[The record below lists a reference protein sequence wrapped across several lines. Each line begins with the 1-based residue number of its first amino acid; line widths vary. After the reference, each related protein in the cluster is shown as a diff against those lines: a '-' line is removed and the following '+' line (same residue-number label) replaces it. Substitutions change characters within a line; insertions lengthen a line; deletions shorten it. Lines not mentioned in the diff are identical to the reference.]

1 MWQIIF
7 CCIENEIYEIW
18 KDTTM
23 SHEKTEYRNIVLISQ
38 VALSVMVPLFVCVAL
53 GVWLD
58 GKFDTWFTI
67 PLMVLGMLAGGRN
80 AYVLV
85 MSIIKRDEARR
96 QKQLEEDIKRKVERA
111 EQEADIDR
119 EDKIIK

>member
-1 MWQIIF
+1 
-7 CCIENEIYEIW
+7 
-18 KDTTM
+18 M
-23 SHEKTEYRNIVLISQ
+23 SHERTEYRNIVLISQ

-58 GKFDTWFTI
+58 GKFNTWFTI
-67 PLMVLGMLAGGRN
+67 PLMILGMLAGARN

-85 MSIIKRDEARR
+85 MSIIKREEAKR
-96 QKQLEEDIKRKVERA
+96 QKQLEEDIKRKVKRA

-119 EDKIIK
+119 KDKVIK

>member
-1 MWQIIF
+1 
-7 CCIENEIYEIW
+7 
-18 KDTTM
+18 M
-23 SHEKTEYRNIVLISQ
+23 SHERTEYRNIVLISQ

-58 GKFDTWFTI
+58 GKFNTWFTI
-67 PLMVLGMLAGGRN
+67 PLMILGMLAGARN

-85 MSIIKRDEARR
+85 MSIIKREEAKR

-119 EDKIIK
+119 KDKVIK

>member
-1 MWQIIF
+1 
-7 CCIENEIYEIW
+7 
-18 KDTTM
+18 M
-23 SHEKTEYRNIVLISQ
+23 SHERTEYRNIVLISQ

-58 GKFDTWFTI
+58 GKFNTWFTI
-67 PLMVLGMLAGGRN
+67 PLMILGMLAGGRN

-85 MSIIKRDEARR
+85 MSIIKREEAKR

-119 EDKIIK
+119 KDKVVK

>member
-1 MWQIIF
+1 
-7 CCIENEIYEIW
+7 
-18 KDTTM
+18 M

-67 PLMVLGMLAGGRN
+67 PLMILGMLAGGRN

-85 MSIIKRDEARR
+85 MSIIKR
-96 QKQLEEDIKRKVERA
+96 KVKKA

-119 EDKIIK
+119 ENKIIK

>member
-1 MWQIIF
+1 
-7 CCIENEIYEIW
+7 
-18 KDTTM
+18 
-23 SHEKTEYRNIVLISQ
+23 
-38 VALSVMVPLFVCVAL
+38 MVPLFVCVAL

-58 GKFDTWFTI
+58 GKFNTWFTI
-67 PLMVLGMLAGGRN
+67 PLMILGMLAGARN

-85 MSIIKRDEARR
+85 MSIIKREEAKR

-119 EDKIIK
+119 KDKVIK